1 MGKNVKQYENILEK
15 IIIKFGIEVE
25 NKENALEVIGCL
37 KEKKISISTINV
49 YPNIVNI
56 KSNKVS
62 NIIDAF
68 IESNLPIEILEK
80 NPSII
85 EKTTGARVKKIA
97 ELLNEKILSKKMLEK
112 FPEIVAVGKND
123 NILNILKLFKNIK
136 VEKKYFE
143 TVGGDILAYG
153 DSAEIKKIIA
163 VLEKY
168 DLLKAVLK
176 KYPKVFYSNNSS
188 VIEDII
194 ALYKNPKEKLRI
206 KYIKKTSRNF
216 SWNN

>member
-112 FPEIVAVGKND
+112 FPEIIAVGKND
-123 NILNILKLFKNIK
+123 NILNILKLFQNIK

>member
-15 IIIKFGIEVE
+15 IIIKFGIDIE
-25 NKENALEVIGCL
+25 NKENALEVISCL
-37 KEKKISISTINV
+37 KDKKISISTINV

-97 ELLNEKILSKKMLEK
+97 DFLNERILTKKMLEK
-112 FPEIVAVGKND
+112 FPEIIAVGKNE
-123 NILNILKLFKNIK
+123 NILSILKLFQNIK
-136 VEKKYFE
+136 IEKKYFE
-143 TVGGDILAYG
+143 TIGGDILAYG
-153 DSAEIKKIIA
+153 DSAEIKKIIV
-163 VLEKY
+163 VLEKN
-168 DLLKAVLK
+168 DLLKQVVK
-176 KYPKVFYSNNSS
+176 KCPKVFYSNTAS

-194 ALYKNPKEKLRI
+194 TLYKNPKEKLRI
-206 KYIKKTSRNF
+206 KYIEKTSRNF
-216 SWNN
+216 GRNN

>member
-112 FPEIVAVGKND
+112 FPEIIAVGKND
-123 NILNILKLFKNIK
+123 NIVNILKLFQNIK

-153 DSAEIKKIIA
+153 DSVEIKKIIA

>member
-15 IIIKFGIEVE
+15 IIIKFVIEVE

-112 FPEIVAVGKND
+112 FPEIIAVGKND
-123 NILNILKLFKNIK
+123 NIINILKLFQNIK
-136 VEKKYFE
+136 VEKKYLE

-216 SWNN
+216 S

>member
-112 FPEIVAVGKND
+112 FPEIIAVGKND
-123 NILNILKLFKNIK
+123 NIVNILKLFQNIK

-206 KYIKKTSRNF
+206 KYIKKISRNF

>member
-25 NKENALEVIGCL
+25 NKENALEVIGCW

-85 EKTTGARVKKIA
+85 EKTTGVRVKKIA

-112 FPEIVAVGKND
+112 FPEIIAVGKND
-123 NILNILKLFKNIK
+123 NILNILKLFQNIK

>member
-97 ELLNEKILSKKMLEK
+97 ELVNEKILSKKMLEK

-123 NILNILKLFKNIK
+123 NILNILKLFQNIK

>member
-112 FPEIVAVGKND
+112 FPEIIAVGKND
-123 NILNILKLFKNIK
+123 NILNILKLFQNIK

-206 KYIKKTSRNF
+206 KYIKKISRNF
-216 SWNN
+216 S

>member
-15 IIIKFGIEVE
+15 IIIKFVIEVE

-80 NPSII
+80 NPIII
-85 EKTTGARVKKIA
+85 EKTTGARVRKIA

-112 FPEIVAVGKND
+112 FPEIIAVGKND
-123 NILNILKLFKNIK
+123 NIVNILKLFQNIK

-216 SWNN
+216 S

>member
-112 FPEIVAVGKND
+112 FPEIIAVGKND
-123 NILNILKLFKNIK
+123 NIVNILKLFQNIK

-216 SWNN
+216 S

>member
-85 EKTTGARVKKIA
+85 EKTTGVRVKKIA

-112 FPEIVAVGKND
+112 FPEIIAVGKND
-123 NILNILKLFKNIK
+123 NILNILKLFQNIK

>member
-49 YPNIVNI
+49 YSNIVNI

-112 FPEIVAVGKND
+112 FPEIIAVGKND
-123 NILNILKLFKNIK
+123 NIVNILKLFQNIK

-216 SWNN
+216 S

>member
-97 ELLNEKILSKKMLEK
+97 ELLNEKILSKKMIEK

-216 SWNN
+216 S

>member
-123 NILNILKLFKNIK
+123 NILNILKLFQNIK

-153 DSAEIKKIIA
+153 DSGEIKKIIA

-194 ALYKNPKEKLRI
+194 ALYKNPKEKLRT

-216 SWNN
+216 S

>member
-85 EKTTGARVKKIA
+85 EKTTGARVKKIT

-123 NILNILKLFKNIK
+123 NILNILKLFQNIK

-153 DSAEIKKIIA
+153 DSTEIKKIIA

-216 SWNN
+216 S

>member
-123 NILNILKLFKNIK
+123 NILNILKLFQNIK

-216 SWNN
+216 GRNN

>member
-112 FPEIVAVGKND
+112 FPEIIAVGKND
-123 NILNILKLFKNIK
+123 NIVNILKLFQNIK

-188 VIEDII
+188 VI
-194 ALYKNPKEKLRI
+194 
-206 KYIKKTSRNF
+206 
-216 SWNN
+216 

>member
-97 ELLNEKILSKKMLEK
+97 ELLNGKILSKKMLEK
-112 FPEIVAVGKND
+112 FPEIIAVGKND
-123 NILNILKLFKNIK
+123 NILNILKLFQNIK

-153 DSAEIKKIIA
+153 DSSEIKKIIA

>member
-112 FPEIVAVGKND
+112 FPEIIAVGKND
-123 NILNILKLFKNIK
+123 NIVNILKLFQNIK

-143 TVGGDILAYG
+143 TLGGDILAYG

>member
-85 EKTTGARVKKIA
+85 EKTTVARVKKIA

-112 FPEIVAVGKND
+112 FPEIIAVGKND
-123 NILNILKLFKNIK
+123 NILNILKLFQNIK

-153 DSAEIKKIIA
+153 DSAEIKKIIV

-216 SWNN
+216 S

>member
-62 NIIDAF
+62 NIIDTF

-123 NILNILKLFKNIK
+123 NILNILKLFQNIK

-168 DLLKAVLK
+168 DLLKEVLK

-216 SWNN
+216 S

>member
-123 NILNILKLFKNIK
+123 NILNTLKLFQNIK

-206 KYIKKTSRNF
+206 KYIKKISRNF
-216 SWNN
+216 S

>member
-112 FPEIVAVGKND
+112 FPEIIAVGKND
-123 NILNILKLFKNIK
+123 NILNILKLFQNIK

-153 DSAEIKKIIA
+153 DSAEIKKIMA

-216 SWNN
+216 S

>member
-1 MGKNVKQYENILEK
+1 MGKNIKQYENILEK

-62 NIIDAF
+62 NIIDTF

-123 NILNILKLFKNIK
+123 NILNILKLFQNIK

>member
-112 FPEIVAVGKND
+112 FPEIIAVGKND
-123 NILNILKLFKNIK
+123 NILNILKLFQNIK

-153 DSAEIKKIIA
+153 DSAEIKKIMA

>member
-62 NIIDAF
+62 NITDAF

-112 FPEIVAVGKND
+112 FPEIIAVGKND
-123 NILNILKLFKNIK
+123 NIVNILKLFQNIK

-216 SWNN
+216 S

>member
-97 ELLNEKILSKKMLEK
+97 ELLNEKILSKKMIEK

>member
-1 MGKNVKQYENILEK
+1 MGKSVKQYENILEK

-123 NILNILKLFKNIK
+123 NILNILKLFQNIK

>member
-97 ELLNEKILSKKMLEK
+97 ELLNEKILTKKMLEK

-123 NILNILKLFKNIK
+123 NILNILKLFQNIK

>member
-80 NPSII
+80 NPIII

-123 NILNILKLFKNIK
+123 NILNILKLFQNIK

>member
-15 IIIKFGIEVE
+15 IIIKFGIDIE
-25 NKENALEVIGCL
+25 NKENALEVISCL
-37 KEKKISISTINV
+37 KDKKISISTINV

-97 ELLNEKILSKKMLEK
+97 DLLNEKILTKKMLEK
-112 FPEIVAVGKND
+112 FPEIIAVGKNE
-123 NILNILKLFKNIK
+123 NILSILKLFQNIK
-136 VEKKYFE
+136 IEKKYFE
-143 TVGGDILAYG
+143 TIGGDILAYG
-153 DSAEIKKIIA
+153 DSAEIKKI
-163 VLEKY
+163 KN
-168 DLLKAVLK
+168 DLIKQVVK
-176 KYPKVFYSNNSS
+176 KCSKVFYSNTAS

-194 ALYKNPKEKLRI
+194 TLYKNPKEKLRI
-206 KYIKKTSRNF
+206 KCIEKTSRNF
-216 SWNN
+216 GRNN

>member
-123 NILNILKLFKNIK
+123 NILNVLKLFQNIK

-153 DSAEIKKIIA
+153 DSVEIKKIIS

-216 SWNN
+216 S

>member
-62 NIIDAF
+62 NIIDAC

-123 NILNILKLFKNIK
+123 NILNILKLFQNIK

-153 DSAEIKKIIA
+153 DSGEIKKIIA

-216 SWNN
+216 S

>member
-80 NPSII
+80 SPSII

-123 NILNILKLFKNIK
+123 NILNILKLFQNIK

-216 SWNN
+216 S

>member
-49 YPNIVNI
+49 YPNIFNI

-62 NIIDAF
+62 NIIDTF

-97 ELLNEKILSKKMLEK
+97 DLLNEKILTKKMLEK

-123 NILNILKLFKNIK
+123 NILNILKLFQNIK

-216 SWNN
+216 S

>member
-1 MGKNVKQYENILEK
+1 MGKNVKQNENILEK

-112 FPEIVAVGKND
+112 FPEIIAVGKND
-123 NILNILKLFKNIK
+123 NIVNILKLFQNIK

-216 SWNN
+216 S

>member
-123 NILNILKLFKNIK
+123 NILNILKLFQNIK

-194 ALYKNPKEKLRI
+194 ALYKNPKEKLRT

-216 SWNN
+216 S

>member
-123 NILNILKLFKNIK
+123 NILNTLKLFQNIK